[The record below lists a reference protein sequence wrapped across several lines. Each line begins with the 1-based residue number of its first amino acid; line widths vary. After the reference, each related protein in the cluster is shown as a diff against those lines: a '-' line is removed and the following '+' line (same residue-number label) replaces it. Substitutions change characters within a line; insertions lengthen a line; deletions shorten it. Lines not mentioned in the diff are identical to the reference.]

1 MAAML
6 EKALAEMRFC
16 VENYATSRPSVREWA
31 NPSRN
36 HQVDP
41 SIGAITLDA
50 YRAWYEVVVLRG
62 RYSVCYTR
70 ITRYSLLHTYSLLIT
85 HCSHYLLSITLTTH
99 YSLFTTHYSLLTNH
113 YSRLTTHYS
122 LPPPRGPP
130 PTRPLPRPADDE
142 RALHFRKGVETAS
155 GTTSHLKDLLPLSLW
170 EVSIASLCMD
180 LLVTSPPLGLPDL
193 ERCLPE
199 EWLLGSEDHSLQ
211 ARQDKLEQLLQWLCQ
226 LQLLHKDSSSD
237 CYSRTLHCPPPSVP
251 SLRCIMQF
259 DILFR
264 VRGSSSHRTM
274 TAFMEFMCL
283 CSKVNSTN
291 GEPGSIAEEQACS
304 TGCSLHTTHYSLLT
318 THYSLLTTHC
328 SLLTH

>member
-1 MAAML
+1 M
-6 EKALAEMRFC
+6 
-16 VENYATSRPSVREWA
+16 
-31 NPSRN
+31 
-36 HQVDP
+36 
-41 SIGAITLDA
+41 
-50 YRAWYEVVVLRG
+50 
-62 RYSVCYTR
+62 
-70 ITRYSLLHTYSLLIT
+70 
-85 HCSHYLLSITLTTH
+85 
-99 YSLFTTHYSLLTNH
+99 
-113 YSRLTTHYS
+113 
-122 LPPPRGPP
+122 
-130 PTRPLPRPADDE
+130 
-142 RALHFRKGVETAS
+142 
-155 GTTSHLKDLLPLSLW
+155 SLW

-180 LLVTSPPLGLPDL
+180 LLVTSPSLGLPDL

-318 THYSLLTTHC
+318 THFSLLTTHY
-328 SLLTH
+328 SLLTIWCPRRKGRGAPQSQKMGAPPQWIFQLAKQLGYATFFGEEICSKGSPWAIDGLLNASGARWENAPSLIAAPLPAPSRPFLPFLVGEQNAPSLMAVPLSAFFFQEVHRSRVQRSLLSAC